1 MAIQAGA
8 LDRVLQD
15 CARVLKAIRSEQDS
29 DRTPYAV
36 DLRRLLEAA
45 LVLRFGEYLQ
55 FLEKFG
61 FLTLNRRTDVLNLTR
76 PGKELIEGKLSRT
89 ESLQEDAAYHFG
101 DRLNEIELDRSGISQ
116 IGAPIDDRYLPRRTL
131 GSGALSRVSEGIH
144 LTLNRPIA
152 IKKFTGLADLF
163 RGDLTP
169 EIRKD
174 LKARIEDNANIES
187 DFVVSVLDVNVE
199 VDIPYVVLEY
209 CSGGNLRGLMDRQ
222 ALQPNVALTLFRQ
235 ACLGLKSAHER
246 GLIHGDLKPEN
257 LLLTQRGNIKL
268 ADLGFSQLAQS
279 ESLSQQRAYVGYSSL
294 GYLAPEMFRQD
305 RHYTMSS
312 DIYSM
317 GIILYELL
325 VGRLP
330 GRRSPLP
337 SQVVEDLPEGLDDL
351 FDLMASDDQ
360 DERIES
366 MDEVLKKLTI
376 IMGIEDK
383 DELAS
388 LFLVAPFDL
397 PEACREASEGAERE
411 GNQDYADGAS
421 SGFGLDPVM
430 DGEESPSLDA
440 RGLETVN
447 SAGMPADD
455 DKPADESEPPRI
467 TNDGDAG
474 TEEEPNGALMSS
486 SSQIAATVDPSV
498 GVEIETDPDADAEG
512 AQVGLDRR
520 SQTEVHTNDS
530 TSMLDSLAEDS

>member
-101 DRLNEIELDRSGISQ
+101 DRLNEIELDRSGVSQ

-144 LTLNRPIA
+144 LTLNRSIA

-235 ACLGLKSAHER
+235 ACLGLKAAHDR

-268 ADLGFSQLAQS
+268 GDLGFSQLAQS

-337 SQVVEDLPEGLDDL
+337 SKVVENLPEGLDDL

-360 DERIES
+360 DERIQS
-366 MDEVLKKLTI
+366 MDEVLKKLTT
-376 IMGIEDK
+376 IMGIEAK
-383 DELAS
+383 DDLAS
-388 LFLVAPFDL
+388 LFLVAPFEL
-397 PEACREASEGAERE
+397 PEPYREVSEGE
-411 GNQDYADGAS
+411 GNEKATNGAY
-421 SGFGLDPVM
+421 SGFGLEPVM
-430 DGEESPSLDA
+430 DGESPSLDA

-447 SAGMPADD
+447 SAAMLADD
-455 DKPADESEPPRI
+455 DAPSDQGEVPQIAHDVDTPA
-467 TNDGDAG
+467 
-474 TEEEPNGALMSS
+474 EEEPKGVLMSS
-486 SSQIAATVDPSV
+486 SSQIGVAVEPSQ
-498 GVEIETDPDADAEG
+498 GVEMESDEEG
-512 AQVGLDRR
+512 NQVNLDRR

-530 TSMLDSLAEDS
+530 TSMLDSLAEES